1 MDVLP
6 NEEEQMI
13 RNSARE
19 FFETECP
26 TSLVREMEKSDKGYS
41 EELWSKMSE
50 VGWLSLAIP
59 ESYGGSGFG
68 MTTLGIVMSETGRVL
83 APVPFHSTMTASLAI
98 SDFGSEKQ
106 KQDILPL
113 VADGNQILTWAF
125 SEEDP
130 RYLPETI
137 TTSGELKGDQLVIN
151 GTKMFVD
158 NFEAS
163 DQVIIVCRTST
174 AVSYTHLTLPTI
186 LRV

>member
-19 FFETECP
+19 FFEAECP
-26 TSLVREMEKSDKGYS
+26 TSLVREMEKTEKGYS
-41 EELWSKMSE
+41 EQLWSKMSE
-50 VGWLSLAIP
+50 VGWLSLVIP
-59 ESYGGSGFG
+59 EAYGGSGFG

-83 APVPFHSTMTASLAI
+83 APVPFHSTMTSALAI
-98 SDFGSEKQ
+98 SDFGSEQQ
-106 KQDILPL
+106 KQEILPL

-137 TTSGELKGDQLVIN
+137 KASGEIKGDQLVIN
-151 GTKMFVD
+151 G
-158 NFEAS
+158 
-163 DQVIIVCRTST
+163 
-174 AVSYTHLTLPTI
+174 SYMLNKLVQLLLLIFYFLHSFQCFFWG
-186 LRV
+186 